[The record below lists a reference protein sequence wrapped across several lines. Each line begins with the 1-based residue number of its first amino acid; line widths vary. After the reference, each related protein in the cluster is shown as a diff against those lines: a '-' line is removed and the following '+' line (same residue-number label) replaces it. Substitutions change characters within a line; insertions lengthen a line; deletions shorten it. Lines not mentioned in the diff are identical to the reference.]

1 MALDARPCNSDAGVD
16 AGATPVP
23 YDRSDSTE
31 LLRRLGANMSDKN
44 TLTFSRLIN
53 IVALLGL
60 LGVLAGS
67 LHLQFGVGE
76 QPCPL
81 CLVQRSAMI
90 GLAVGP
96 AMNLLWGMRVRHYA
110 LSILA
115 AVAGGAASTRQILLH
130 IADPADPGYG
140 PAIFGWHLYTWAFV
154 TFLVGVVG
162 CTILIMWNRPFEI
175 NDKCVMT
182 NRGESPK
189 WMPFLALW
197 AIIWVVLDLVV
208 IAVSVVPECGLG
220 MCPDNPPDGP
230 SVGDFTAW
238 LLILGTGVL
247 AAVIALIVDKQVR
260 ARDLSLTQ

>member
-1 MALDARPCNSDAGVD
+1 M
-16 AGATPVP
+16 T
-23 YDRSDSTE
+23 
-31 LLRRLGANMSDKN
+31 DKQ

-53 IVALLGL
+53 IAALFAL

-96 AMNLLWGMRVRHYA
+96 AMNLLWGIRARHYA

-162 CTILIMWNRPFEI
+162 CAILLMWNRPCEL
-175 NDKCVMT
+175 NDQGVLSD
-182 NRGESPK
+182 RSLSPK

-197 AIIWVVLDLVV
+197 AIIWVVLDAV
-208 IAVSVVPECGLG
+208 IIGISVIPECGLG
-220 MCPDNPPDGP
+220 FCPDNPPDGP
-230 SVGDFTAW
+230 SAGDFTTW
-238 LLILGTGVL
+238 LLILGAGVL
-247 AAVIALIVDKQVR
+247 AAVIAALTDKLVR
-260 ARDLSLTQ
+260 ARENSLS